1 MKKRL
6 LSLSLALAMAVG
18 LLAGCGD
25 SGKNTGT
32 NDGSSSNS
40 STSTST
46 PSTTVKKSS
55 WKVTCPWAPSGV
67 AAMVSQKAASKSTEY
82 SDAITLVAEAIKG
95 DAATVNTWVMDTKAN
110 DPELVFVGEGLL
122 SITSII
128 DPAKMKFTAE
138 DFAYVE
144 NLYSSIFVLSAS
156 ADLNIKTIADL
167 EAHVAAGN
175 EISVAV
181 NGATSSE
188 AFLAAALFGKMGAGD
203 KLKLTPYQ
211 SAAEAAQAVAKGE
224 TQFAVSHQSQILETY
239 QQGGVTIPCAF
250 DEKALEH
257 GPFAGVEGV
266 GEKGYPYFRNRCFIM
281 ARAGTDEATV
291 AALKE
296 LYGKILADEEVAAW
310 LQDTMLLEVDP
321 MSQEDVDTVA
331 RLPYSM
337 VISDSLY
344 GVSDC
349 PHPRLYGSF
358 PKIIREYVRERG
370 VLTMEEAVKKMTL
383 LPAKRLS
390 LDGRGMIKEGY
401 HADLNVFDPAKVRDY
416 AVYENPKQLCSG
428 FQMIMVD
435 GTVAVSNDRIL
446 KRNCGSVIKL

>member
-1 MKKRL
+1 MKKRI
-6 LSLSLALAMAVG
+6 LSLTLALAMTVG
-18 LLAGCGD
+18 LLAGCGGGSD
-25 SGKNTGT
+25 KPAPSG
-32 NDGSSSNS
+32 DPA
-40 STSTST
+40 
-46 PSTTVKKSS
+46 PSASAPTEIKKSS

-67 AAMVSQKAASKSTEY
+67 AAMVSQKAAAKSTEY
-82 SDAITLVAEAIKG
+82 SDVITLVAEAIKG
-95 DAATVNTWVMDTKAN
+95 DAATVNTWVMDTEAN

-156 ADLNIKTIADL
+156 ADLNLKTIADL
-167 EAHVAAGN
+167 EAYVAAGN

-291 AALKE
+291 AALKD
-296 LYGKILADEEVAAW
+296 LYGKILADEEVATW
-310 LQDTMLLEVDP
+310 LQETMLLEVDTL
-321 MSQEDVDTVA
+321 SQEDVDAHVENVKNIVNEYKDIVA
-331 RLPYSM
+331 
-337 VISDSLY
+337 
-344 GVSDC
+344 G
-349 PHPRLYGSF
+349 
-358 PKIIREYVRERG
+358 
-370 VLTMEEAVKKMTL
+370 
-383 LPAKRLS
+383 
-390 LDGRGMIKEGY
+390 
-401 HADLNVFDPAKVRDY
+401 
-416 AVYENPKQLCSG
+416 
-428 FQMIMVD
+428 
-435 GTVAVSNDRIL
+435 
-446 KRNCGSVIKL
+446 

>member
-1 MKKRL
+1 MIMKKRL
-6 LSLSLALAMAVG
+6 LSLSLAFAMSVG
-18 LLAGCGD
+18 LLAGCG
-25 SGKNTGT
+25 SS
-32 NDGSSSNS
+32 NDGGSAASGSGAG
-40 STSTST
+40 
-46 PSTTVKKSS
+46 STTTQKQAS

-67 AAMVSQKAASKSTEY
+67 AAMVSQKAASKSPEY
-82 SDAITLVAEAIKG
+82 SDTITLVAEAVKG
-95 DAATVNTWVMDTKAN
+95 DAATVNTWVMDTEAN

-138 DFAYVE
+138 DFTYVE
-144 NLYSSIFVLSAS
+144 NLYSSIFVLSAA

-167 EAHVAAGN
+167 EAYVANGN
-175 EISVAV
+175 EVSVAV

-188 AFLAAALFGKMGAGD
+188 AFLAAALFGKMGVGD

-291 AALKE
+291 AQLKD
-296 LYGKILADEEVAAW
+296 LYDQILADEEVTTW
-310 LQDTMLLEVDP
+310 LQDTMLLEVDT
-321 MSQEDVDTVA
+321 MSQEDVDAHVENVKNIVNEYKDIVA
-331 RLPYSM
+331 
-337 VISDSLY
+337 
-344 GVSDC
+344 G
-349 PHPRLYGSF
+349 
-358 PKIIREYVRERG
+358 
-370 VLTMEEAVKKMTL
+370 
-383 LPAKRLS
+383 
-390 LDGRGMIKEGY
+390 
-401 HADLNVFDPAKVRDY
+401 
-416 AVYENPKQLCSG
+416 
-428 FQMIMVD
+428 
-435 GTVAVSNDRIL
+435 
-446 KRNCGSVIKL
+446 

>member
-167 EAHVAAGN
+167 EAYVAAGN

-211 SAAEAAQAVAKGE
+211 SAAEAAQAV
-224 TQFAVSHQSQILETY
+224 
-239 QQGGVTIPCAF
+239 
-250 DEKALEH
+250 
-257 GPFAGVEGV
+257 
-266 GEKGYPYFRNRCFIM
+266 
-281 ARAGTDEATV
+281 
-291 AALKE
+291 
-296 LYGKILADEEVAAW
+296 
-310 LQDTMLLEVDP
+310 
-321 MSQEDVDTVA
+321 
-331 RLPYSM
+331 
-337 VISDSLY
+337 
-344 GVSDC
+344 
-349 PHPRLYGSF
+349 
-358 PKIIREYVRERG
+358 
-370 VLTMEEAVKKMTL
+370 
-383 LPAKRLS
+383 
-390 LDGRGMIKEGY
+390 
-401 HADLNVFDPAKVRDY
+401 DL
-416 AVYENPKQLCSG
+416 
-428 FQMIMVD
+428 
-435 GTVAVSNDRIL
+435 
-446 KRNCGSVIKL
+446 